1 MDGQQLHIGIGI
13 IIISFQNPINTRDAM
28 ISALSDAQ
36 YVAPLV
42 QSGDLLSGGPKP
54 ALNDEEGPRRPT
66 KTYFYVFDYQTK
78 DGFYPQVGVFNFCL
92 LSYIVQTVY

>member
-1 MDGQQLHIGIGI
+1 MVAA
-13 IIISFQNPINTRDAM
+13 F
-28 ISALSDAQ
+28 SDAQ

-54 ALNDEEGPRRPT
+54 ASNDEDDPRRPT

-78 DGFYPQVGVFNFCL
+78 DGFYPAVRFHLALDIFFKPFYHRL
-92 LSYIVQTVY
+92 YKKPSR